1 MKRYKFQALL
11 TSNPSGNDGRPLMA
25 PGQMR
30 RMVIRGEHHET
41 HSRRFFSALVAHNG
55 DSPHWLADR
64 RAIVTIALVGDDP
77 RDYFDIGDQ
86 FALWLG
92 SDIGRGI
99 VSRRL
104 YF

>member
-11 TSNPSGNDGRPLMA
+11 TSNPPGNDGRPLMP
-25 PGQMR
+25 PGQIC
-30 RMVIRGEHHET
+30 RMVIRGEHHQT
-41 HSRRFFSALVAHNG
+41 HVSRFFSALVANNG
-55 DSPHWLADR
+55 DGSQGLGNR
-64 RAIVTIALVGDDP
+64 RAIVTVALVGDDP
-77 RDYFDIGDQ
+77 RDFFDIGDQ

-104 YF
+104 FV